1 LYKSQ
6 PYIVI
11 VPAEEYPISRA
22 DFKLWAKVTGTA
34 DDTIIDRIIKG
45 VTLEAEKYTKREIT
59 KKTFRTFRD
68 VFGDLEETPIDW
80 RSARYFEDV
89 PVTLRRS
96 PLLAINEITYKV
108 AGVDTN
114 LDLDDIEIL
123 LSPDFSS
130 FAPAYGVVWKQ
141 VDNRSQSIAIEFDAG
156 YETAADVPPDL
167 LNALLSHATAVYQ
180 NRGDCDSGGGSC
192 DCKFAP
198 AEALAVYKQYR
209 INDFRA

>member
-6 PYIVI
+6 PYVVI
-11 VPAEEYPISRA
+11 EPPTEYPLSVA

-34 DDTIIDRIIKG
+34 DDPIIDRLIKG
-45 VTLEAEKYTKREIT
+45 VTLEAERYTKREIT

-68 VFGDLEETPIDW
+68 IFGDLEETPVDY

-89 PVTLRRS
+89 PVTIRRS
-96 PLLAINEITYKV
+96 PLLSITEITYNV
-108 AGVDTN
+108 AGVPIA
-114 LDLDDIEIL
+114 LDLDDIDIVY
-123 LSPDFSS
+123 SDDFSS
-130 FAPAYGVVWKQ
+130 LIPAIDKVWKQ
-141 VDNRSQSIAIEFDAG
+141 VDNRPQSIKIEFEDG
-156 YETAADVPPDL
+156 FETAADVPSDL
-167 LNALLSHATAVYQ
+167 KNALLAHITAVYQ
-180 NRGDCDSGGGSC
+180 NRGDCDSGGSC